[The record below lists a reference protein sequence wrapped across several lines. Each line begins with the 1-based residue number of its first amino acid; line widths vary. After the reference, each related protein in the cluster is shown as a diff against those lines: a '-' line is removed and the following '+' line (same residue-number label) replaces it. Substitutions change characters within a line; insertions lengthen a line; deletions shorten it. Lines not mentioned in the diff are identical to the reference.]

1 MHELTNIG
9 GTSGESLASQCA
21 AAYAKMTVS
30 VDLLKV
36 SLPRFCRG
44 LCTSKVLK
52 SVLFNE
58 KGLPY
63 IVRPPKTKPC
73 LLKFY
78 KHDIL

>member
-1 MHELTNIG
+1 MQKHIYAHELTTIG
-9 GTSGESLASQCA
+9 GTSGKLLGSQF
-21 AAYAKMTVS
+21 AAYAKMTVP

-58 KGLPY
+58 
-63 IVRPPKTKPC
+63 
-73 LLKFY
+73 
-78 KHDIL
+78 